1 VTTIVGQCRS
11 THKYADRQRPHF
23 GRSGRWGG
31 LSGSCVVVVLV
42 LAGTD
47 RVRLRLVRGG
57 YGAARWRGSA
67 EVPGRRI
74 AGRQQ
79 VHELAAA
86 PERLSK
92 PGVGES
98 CPVVLA
104 GSFPVRGTR
113 RRRCSCLRFR
123 GAGRGCTH
131 LYAGSA
137 ARVARRTYIWWT
149 ASSQRASPDGVYA
162 GHRPGGGGG
171 RSGL

>member
-1 VTTIVGQCRS
+1 VSWSFSCWPGPIGCVCVWWGWSGVVT
-11 THKYADRQRPHF
+11 ALP
-23 GRSGRWGG
+23 GG
-31 LSGSCVVVVLV
+31 
-42 LAGTD
+42 AG
-47 RVRLRLVRGG
+47 LR
-57 YGAARWRGSA
+57 

-86 PERLSK
+86 AESLSK

-104 GSFPVRGTR
+104 GSFPGRGTR